1 MNKREAK
8 ILALEVFAKYA
19 DNLIEVDEVCNNIRT
34 TKDCDLINIA
44 FSELAIS
51 LKKRAEKLKSKKQ
64 NDYGIKFG

>member
-1 MNKREAK
+1 MNKRETK

-34 TKDCDLINIA
+34 TKDCELINIA

-51 LKKRAEKLKSKKQ
+51 LKKRAEKLKSNKTK
-64 NDYGIKFG
+64 